1 MIRLG
6 SKRKERV
13 IYNPEPHHHYT
24 LVQLLRE
31 NSLEKNGSF
40 LYVDLKKNNWIMS
53 YLIKG
58 CPPNKMWQMCLHFR
72 PLQEI
77 YFLAVQDSSI
87 GDIVSQSVSQSVI
100 F

>member
-58 CPPNKMWQMCLHFR
+58 CPPNKIWQMCLHFR

-77 YFLAVQDSSI
+77 YFFIKEITDYVASYRPPHLKLC
-87 GDIVSQSVSQSVI
+87 VS
-100 F
+100 